1 MTAKRP
7 IISIIIPAYKAENY
21 IRKCLDSIVYQTL
34 KDIEI
39 IIVDDCSPDCTGY
52 ICDEYARKDTRI
64 RVIHKKKNGG
74 VGAARQTG
82 LESAKGE
89 YVIHAD
95 PDDWMEP
102 KMLEDLY
109 ITAKETN
116 ADLVFCDFYQDYADG
131 RSKYMSQQLCNPIT
145 NKNMLIAILE
155 GNIHGSCWNKLI
167 KREQI
172 LKYRLKFVSGINTCE
187 DRQFC
192 LELLLN
198 DISIS
203 YLNKA
208 YYHYCFGINNNSL
221 TANTL
226 KELNYKVNKYFIDF
240 AVKNMSCIPYYRD
253 RYIIGNIYFVAISS
267 PISQKSFCEEF
278 KPYIAYIRHVVPFF
292 RYFVVKTSFYGLKT
306 FWYSIWVGY
315 HKCYNLFCKNYK

>member
-7 IISIIIPAYKAENY
+7 IISIIIPVYKAENY

-39 IIVDDCSPDCTGY
+39 IIVDDCSPDCSGY

-155 GNIHGSCWNKLI
+155 GNIHGSCSNKLI

-208 YYHYCFGINNNSL
+208 YYHYCFGINDNSL

-226 KELNYKVNKYFIDF
+226 KEPNYKVNKYFIDF

-267 PISQKSFCEEF
+267 PISQKSFCKEF
-278 KPYIAYIRHVVPFF
+278 KPYMAYIRHVVPFF
-292 RYFVVKTSFYGLKT
+292 RYLVVKTSFYGLKT
-306 FWYSIWVGY
+306 FWYSIWVGGY
-315 HKCYNLFCKNYK
+315 HKCYKLFCKN

>member
-1 MTAKRP
+1 MTAKHP

-74 VGAARQTG
+74 VGAARQAG

-155 GNIHGSCWNKLI
+155 GNIHGSCSNKLI

-187 DRQFC
+187 DRQF
-192 LELLLN
+192 
-198 DISIS
+198 
-203 YLNKA
+203 
-208 YYHYCFGINNNSL
+208 
-221 TANTL
+221 
-226 KELNYKVNKYFIDF
+226 
-240 AVKNMSCIPYYRD
+240 
-253 RYIIGNIYFVAISS
+253 
-267 PISQKSFCEEF
+267 
-278 KPYIAYIRHVVPFF
+278 
-292 RYFVVKTSFYGLKT
+292 
-306 FWYSIWVGY
+306 
-315 HKCYNLFCKNYK
+315 